1 MTAIAFVSN
10 RTDGLGERLRSIVNA
25 LYLTHRFSG
34 QFVFDWAVK
43 TGGQAAFHS
52 ICELHDIFSDEF
64 IQSHY
69 ALHYASLLD
78 QAVEVQVEQLQALT
92 DSGFLSEWHKVFVP
106 QMPIYRYLPSLRSDI
121 ANGGFLNSFNAIG
134 FSEQARSVIS
144 SVKAMSL
151 PSDLLAVH
159 LRAGD
164 IMYGSFRLNA
174 RFCRKAIPY
183 QLADSLL
190 ESFAATKQQVILF
203 GQDNNLISYLA
214 AKHGVLVASTLLN
227 DLSSNSAHQALAEI
241 ILMSKCKQIIAGS
254 SGFAILASSLA
265 GETLV
270 PINDYLSTSDISPI
284 LNTLGMTVDRRISV
298 EQQIFSLRWMI
309 GFHASTLSVTQLE
322 ELCLAGLDL
331 APDDSFFTTVLSG
344 CYANAGQITRAKEML
359 VSVLSKNTES
369 FNKRL
374 FEPSS
379 FGERLSGDYVLSLLQ
394 PLKDSDPKLYFS

>member
-92 DSGFLSEWHKVFVP
+92 DSSFLSEWHKVFVP

-359 VSVLSKNTES
+359 V
-369 FNKRL
+369 
-374 FEPSS
+374 
-379 FGERLSGDYVLSLLQ
+379 
-394 PLKDSDPKLYFS
+394 